1 MARTKR
7 ANRGRGKLPRISDA
21 EWLVMKTL
29 WNRAPLTTNQVV
41 ETLQPQTQW
50 QPKTIHTLLRR
61 LVNKGALIFSK
72 QGREYLFQ
80 PVVQAQDCLRQ
91 ASRTFLQRLFDGRAA
106 AFLAYLLEEEDLS
119 AEDIAELKRMLN
131 DQRP

>member
-1 MARTKR
+1 
-7 ANRGRGKLPRISDA
+7 
-21 EWLVMKTL
+21 VMKTL